1 MSINK
6 RTQEYILL
14 IMNCVRYKD
23 KANLQK
29 MTWLQSLP
37 PFLIYYHVIGL
48 PSLDTE
54 FIFSEKERI
63 LYVRVADDY
72 NSLPQKVIAAYEAIN
87 RQFKFKYI
95 FKTDDDQEVLNERF
109 FEMVQGLIER
119 RNRPNYGGKIINV
132 LKPYFSMYNRIHP
145 ELPPDLPILTTTY
158 CSGRFYFLSFNA
170 VQNLIQKKNL
180 FATEYLEDYA
190 VGYHLDEQLKE
201 DTLDIQS
208 DRFLNDFDDILFNK

>member
-1 MSINK
+1 MSTTK
-6 RTQEYILL
+6 RNQDYLLL

-23 KANLQK
+23 KAKLQK

-63 LYVRVADDY
+63 LYVRTGDDY
-72 NSLPQKVIAAYEAIN
+72 NSLPQKVIAAYEAVN
-87 RQFKFKYI
+87 RQFNFKYI

-145 ELPPDLPILTTTY
+145 ELPADLPILTTTY

-180 FATEYLEDYA
+180 FVTEYLEDYA

-208 DRFLNDFDDILFNK
+208 DRFLNDFNDILFNK

>member
-1 MSINK
+1 MHQCSTPYN
-6 RTQEYILL
+6 
-14 IMNCVRYKD
+14 IM
-23 KANLQK
+23 
-29 MTWLQSLP
+29 
-37 PFLIYYHVIGL
+37 IIG
-48 PSLDTE
+48 
-54 FIFSEKERI
+54 
-63 LYVRVADDY
+63 
-72 NSLPQKVIAAYEAIN
+72 
-87 RQFKFKYI
+87 KFKYI